1 VVSTLGDSA
10 VPSAQIDRFCHI
22 YGLDDGP
29 NFVDPHHGSGRAEK
43 NILNLANQ
51 GETALLDPQLA
62 SLREILYAARR
73 LRKQPLLD
81 TKIITSWNALMVR
94 ALATGAAILGEPKYL
109 QAAERAAEFLI
120 AHHREKDGALF
131 RTSRNGVA
139 KYGGFLDDYSFFIDA
154 LIALPEAK
162 WKTVAEELSS
172 IMIRKF
178 ADDVN
183 GGFFFSSVDADDLI
197 VRQKIATDSPLPA
210 GNAVAVSALLKLDQE
225 KMAERAISVFAQQM
239 HDQGE
244 SMSAMVAATAMYLR
258 QHRPIIASA
267 GANVDRP
274 MSPQQLAQ
282 DVVSIG
288 VHWEG
293 PLTLRV
299 RLRIVEGF
307 HINANIADEG
317 LIATRLSVAP
327 AAVIEYPAAKEKRF
341 EGEVVLIVR
350 FSDKP
355 VDAVRLSLVY
365 QPCDENSCMPPVT
378 KQIDIAIP

>member
-1 VVSTLGDSA
+1 
-10 VPSAQIDRFCHI
+10 
-22 YGLDDGP
+22 
-29 NFVDPHHGSGRAEK
+29 
-43 NILNLANQ
+43 
-51 GETALLDPQLA
+51 
-62 SLREILYAARR
+62 
-73 LRKQPLLD
+73 
-81 TKIITSWNALMVR
+81 
-94 ALATGAAILGEPKYL
+94 
-109 QAAERAAEFLI
+109 LI
-120 AHHREKDGALF
+120 AHHREKDGGLL

-139 KYGGFLDDYSFFIDA
+139 KFSAFLDDYSFVIDA
-154 LIALPEAK
+154 LLALPGVK
-162 WKTVAEELSS
+162 WKNVAEELSS

-183 GGFFFSSVDADDLI
+183 GGLFFSSVDADDLI
-197 VRQKIATDSPLPA
+197 VRQKIGTDSPLPA
-210 GNAVAVSALLKLDQE
+210 GNAVAVSALLKVDQK

-244 SMSAMVAATAMYLR
+244 SMSAMIAATATYLR
-258 QHRPIIASA
+258 QYGPIMASE

-282 DVVSIG
+282 HVVSIG

-307 HINANIADEG
+307 HINANTADKG
-317 LIATRLSVAP
+317 LIATRLSVVP
-327 AAVIEYPAAKEKRF
+327 GAAIEYPAAKEKRF

-355 VDAVRLSLVY
+355 VDGVRLSLVY
-365 QPCDENSCMPPVT
+365 QPCNEKSCMPAVT
-378 KQIDIAIP
+378 KQIDVAML